1 MKNIFLYSF
10 ILIVFITLSACS
22 KNKEVSEDN
31 TIVDLNINDNNESED
46 RIVTDLNEIFDPDYK
61 GGTDWNYTEIDE
73 DWLTEAGLYYDYSI
87 GAFRQKK
94 TLRQQAYEDKA
105 KLEREAIIEQ
115 EKKLENYK
123 NKSMNLIIS
132 TITIIAI
139 IYILF
144 VLLLLYAT
152 YKEASNKHRII
163 GIWLFNCLVGGIW
176 SFVILSLSRELKH
189 DEDLDFREEP
199 DLLGITIA
207 AGNIMTL
214 ATLYFLIKL
223 YFNIIANPKILT
235 DLFG

>member
-1 MKNIFLYSF
+1 
-10 ILIVFITLSACS
+10 
-22 KNKEVSEDN
+22 
-31 TIVDLNINDNNESED
+31 
-46 RIVTDLNEIFDPDYK
+46 
-61 GGTDWNYTEIDE
+61 
-73 DWLTEAGLYYDYSI
+73 
-87 GAFRQKK
+87 
-94 TLRQQAYEDKA
+94 
-105 KLEREAIIEQ
+105 
-115 EKKLENYK
+115 
-123 NKSMNLIIS
+123 MNLIIS
-132 TITIIAI
+132 TIAIIAI

-176 SFVILSLSRELKH
+176 SFAILSLSRELKH

-223 YFNIIANPKILT
+223 YFNIIADPKILT